1 MRIEPTVPQKEE
13 TFQVV
18 LHIIKASP
26 CFKDFTITVD
36 VPEIY
41 MQQFWFTIKKT
52 KKTPFYEFGLA
63 DKKFSVDIELFRKI
77 LDICPRV
84 PNEDFVAPPSE
95 EDLLAF
101 LNELGYKGPLDHLA
115 RMFVDHMHQPWRTLA
130 TIINKILSGKASSND
145 RLRQS
150 RVLWGMFYMK
160 NVDYLELIWEDLTY
174 QIDYRQ
180 EKLRRWEIILY
191 PRFTKIIINHFLSL
205 NPSIPKGPSSG
216 LHTIKND
223 GVIST
228 LKFFRIGLIPPKKS
242 RDVAFKLGKSMRLIE
257 AEEEE
262 ASRQVHATHERL
274 VTESDPKMLED
285 QLEEDHL
292 VLPLE
297 ILQVRKSSR
306 SQSHARGSSEG
317 TGIIPGVPD
326 EPTVIFTTSSEGTGI
341 IPGVP
346 DEPTV
351 IFTTSSEGTGI
362 TPGVPDEVKV
372 TSEAKADSTIDWG
385 SENESDYSEEENIDE
400 EEKRLIGYILMRSKR
415 RKIMLM
421 IIEALILK
429 RLMMMNKTDD
439 EFVHGD
445 EYVHDKDDEDMKED
459 EVAKTG
465 KDDDDKTDAAK
476 ADVEKME
483 EVKGD
488 HKKAELPLTRSSL
501 SVSFGFGNQ
510 FLTLSFDISLTGT
523 LKDTADVEINSLLD
537 VQIQQEIPH
546 IQSPS
551 MLTVTVSMILEPTV
565 LSLIPEIP
573 TVTPV
578 TILLPP
584 PLSPLSH
591 LVSIFEKDVK
601 ELKQVDHSPAILA
614 KIRSKVPAVVDEYL
628 GSSLGDA
635 LQNVLQKHT
644 EELIQQSSQK
654 DIFEIIKMKQEQAD
668 KKKMPKFSTT
678 PYDQAAEDE
687 FKQKEILLK
696 MMRESKSYEK
706 QPK

>member
-1 MRIEPTVPQKEE
+1 MRIEPIVPQKEE

-18 LHIIKASP
+18 LHIIKASL
-26 CFKDFTITVD
+26 CFKAFTITID

-41 MQQFWFTIKKT
+41 MQQFWFIIKKT

-160 NVDYLELIWEDLTY
+160 NVDYPELIWEDLTY

-180 EKLRRWEIILY
+180 EKLRRREIMLY

-228 LKFFRIGLIPPKKS
+228 LKLDTSKEKQS
-242 RDVAFKLGKSMRLIE
+242 LTK

-274 VTESDPKMLED
+274 VKESDPNMIED

-292 VLPLE
+292 VF
-297 ILQVRKSSR
+297 RKSSR
-306 SQSHARGSSEG
+306 SQPHARGSSEG

-326 EPTVIFTTSSEGTGI
+326 EPTVIFTTSSEGT
-341 IPGVP
+341 
-346 DEPTV
+346 
-351 IFTTSSEGTGI
+351 SI

-385 SENESDYSEEENIDE
+385 LENESGYSEEENIYEDEKIDWLYSDE
-400 EEKRLIGYILMRSKR
+400 E
-415 RKIMLM
+415 
-421 IIEALILK
+421 
-429 RLMMMNKTDD
+429 
-439 EFVHGD
+439 
-445 EYVHDKDDEDMKED
+445 
-459 EVAKTG
+459 
-465 KDDDDKTDAAK
+465 
-476 ADVEKME
+476 
-483 EVKGD
+483 
-488 HKKAELPLTRSSL
+488 
-501 SVSFGFGNQ
+501 
-510 FLTLSFDISLTGT
+510 
-523 LKDTADVEINSLLD
+523 
-537 VQIQQEIPH
+537 
-546 IQSPS
+546 
-551 MLTVTVSMILEPTV
+551 
-565 LSLIPEIP
+565 
-573 TVTPV
+573 
-578 TILLPP
+578 
-584 PLSPLSH
+584 
-591 LVSIFEKDVK
+591 
-601 ELKQVDHSPAILA
+601 
-614 KIRSKVPAVVDEYL
+614 
-628 GSSLGDA
+628 
-635 LQNVLQKHT
+635 
-644 EELIQQSSQK
+644 
-654 DIFEIIKMKQEQAD
+654 
-668 KKKMPKFSTT
+668 
-678 PYDQAAEDE
+678 
-687 FKQKEILLK
+687 
-696 MMRESKSYEK
+696 
-706 QPK
+706 